1 MTHLIMPQTLSG
13 KRHQNSGYNFKE
25 TGQKRSYYDH
35 NELRFRYESYFM
47 THLSSI
53 SSKDSLSF
61 KNDRSVYRFEYLT
74 SGEID
79 SSF

>member
-25 TGQKRSYYDH
+25 TGHRTTITMDVDSGMSHILWLICQVFLQKI
-35 NELRFRYESYFM
+35 LF
-47 THLSSI
+47 L
-53 SSKDSLSF
+53 L

-74 SGEID
+74 SWEID